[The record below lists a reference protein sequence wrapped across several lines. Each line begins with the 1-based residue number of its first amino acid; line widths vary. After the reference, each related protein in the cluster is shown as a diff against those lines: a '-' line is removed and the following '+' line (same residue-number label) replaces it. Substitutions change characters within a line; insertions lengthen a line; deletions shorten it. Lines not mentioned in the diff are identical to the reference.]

1 MKIVIPG
8 TLPGLNEYTEA
19 NRKNRFAGAKMKK
32 EIEQYLCAAIKNNK
46 PERLEQPARIT
57 LLWVERDRRRDK
69 DNIAFAKKFVFDALV
84 KSGVL
89 PGDGWG
95 YIDSFTDTFAVDA
108 ENPRLEITIER
119 AV

>member
-57 LLWVERDRRRDK
+57 
-69 DNIAFAKKFVFDALV
+69 
-84 KSGVL
+84 
-89 PGDGWG
+89 
-95 YIDSFTDTFAVDA
+95 
-108 ENPRLEITIER
+108 
-119 AV
+119 